1 MHLMYVWKNFS
12 PLLHSAIIHICLV
25 FQIIFIFSFQYM
37 SQNII
42 GRITPRVTFVAVSL
56 LPFAMF
62 TILVLFSAVL
72 IAVIK
77 LLYQ

>member
-1 MHLMYVWKNFS
+1 
-12 PLLHSAIIHICLV
+12 
-25 FQIIFIFSFQYM
+25 M